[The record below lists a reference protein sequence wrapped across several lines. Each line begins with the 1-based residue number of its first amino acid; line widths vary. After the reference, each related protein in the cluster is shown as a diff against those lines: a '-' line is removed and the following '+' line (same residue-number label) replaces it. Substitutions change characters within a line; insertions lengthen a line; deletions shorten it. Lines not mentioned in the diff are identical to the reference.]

1 MSSGEKFQKL
11 KMNLLT
17 ELYRKYTENA
27 PLGKSYHISLER
39 IDKRTNY
46 HSFDQDIKN
55 AFTITESAYK
65 SLEEE
70 QYVAIRYFPLQYHI
84 EITHKGIEYVKDN
97 L

>member
-1 MSSGEKFQKL
+1 MSSAEKFQRL

-27 PLGKSYHISLER
+27 PLGKPYYISLER

-65 SLEEE
+65 SLEED
-70 QYVAIRYFPLQYHI
+70 QYVAIQRLPLKYHI
-84 EITHKGIEYVKDN
+84 EITDQGIEYVKDN
-97 L
+97 M